1 MKKFKNSTVAGAFL
15 LATSPAWAQSKTGGQ
30 PFPTPGDTGQPE
42 NPTSRRVSPPRF
54 PGGKSQIDISSITL
68 DKADEKKLQQ
78 CAKPKIKR
86 TRHRPRQILS
96 LAFDPNK
103 KQKVTLQFAMDK
115 IPAGNEERVLLLLY
129 SRCLSNQPKIRTPMS
144 RQKLALDV
152 NDLEILSTYKLD
164 AKPARPGAPMQQMTV
179 DIELETDK
187 LAEQVEAGNNTF
199 YFQAGV
205 LKKTDFERKKYGVI
219 SLSPLAAIHFTRKR
233 CSNSSITENASC
245 KHLPTKTD

>member
-15 LATSPAWAQSKTGGQ
+15 LATSPAWASKTDGQ
-30 PFPTPGDTGQPE
+30 PFPTPGDTGQPQ
-42 NPTSRRVSPPRF
+42 NPTSRRF
-54 PGGKSQIDISSITL
+54 PGGKSQVDISSITL

-78 CAKPKIKR
+78 CAKPKIKQ

-115 IPAGNEERVLLLLY
+115 IPPGNEERVLLLLY

-144 RQKLALDV
+144 KQKLALDV

-164 AKPARPGAPMQQMTV
+164 TKAARPSAPMQQMTI

-187 LAEQVEAGNNTF
+187 LAEQIEAGNNTF

-205 LKKTDFERKKYGVI
+205 LKKTDFERKNYSVI

-233 CSNSSITENASC
+233 CSNSSRIKAENASC